1 MGKLILVISMLIN
14 NNLKNCREELEI
26 TQEELGKVL
35 GVSRKTV
42 TGWENNYDTMPL
54 RKMVQFS
61 NLYKYSLDYITGL
74 SSKNEYIKI
83 DKLDKKKIGNNLKR
97 IRVNLKMT
105 QKQIADECMISQT
118 TYSNYETGQYLITS
132 LTLYTI
138 CLKHKISFYEV
149 IL

>member
-1 MGKLILVISMLIN
+1 MISMLIN

-74 SSKNEYIKI
+74 SSKNEYVKI
-83 DKLDKKKIGNNLKR
+83 DKLDKKKIGNNLKEL
-97 IRVNLKMT
+97 RVNLKMT

-118 TYSNYETGQYLITS
+118 TYSNYETGQYLITT

-138 CLKHKISFYEV
+138 
-149 IL
+149 

>member
-14 NNLKNCREELEI
+14 NNLKNCREDLEI
-26 TQEELGKVL
+26 TQEELGKAL

-54 RKMVQFS
+54 SKMVQFS

-74 SSKNEYIKI
+74 SSKNEYQKI
-83 DKLDKKKIGNNLKR
+83 DKLDKKKIGNNLKLLR
-97 IRVNLKMT
+97 TNLNLT
-105 QKQIADECMISQT
+105 QQQIANECMISQT
-118 TYSNYETGQYLITS
+118 TYSNYETGQYLITT

-138 CLKHKISFYEV
+138 CYKHNLSIYQILK
-149 IL
+149 

>member
-1 MGKLILVISMLIN
+1 MLIN

-74 SSKNEYIKI
+74 SSKNEYVKI
-83 DKLDKKKIGNNLKR
+83 DKLDKKKIGNNLKEL
-97 IRVNLKMT
+97 RVNLKMT

-118 TYSNYETGQYLITS
+118 TYSNYETGQYLITT

-138 CLKHKISFYEV
+138 CYNHKLSIYN
-149 IL
+149 IIR

>member
-26 TQEELGKVL
+26 TQEELGKAL

-54 RKMVQFS
+54 SKMVHFS

-83 DKLDKKKIGNNLKR
+83 DKLDKKKIGNNLKLLR
-97 IRVNLKMT
+97 TKLNLT
-105 QKQIADECMISQT
+105 QQQIADECMISQT
-118 TYSNYETGQYLITS
+118 TYSNYETGQYLITT

-138 CLKHKISFYEV
+138 CLKHKISIYK
-149 IL
+149 IIK

>member
-35 GVSRKTV
+35 GLSRKTV

-74 SSKNEYIKI
+74 SSKNEYVKI
-83 DKLDKKKIGNNLKR
+83 DKLDKKKIGNNLKEL
-97 IRVNLKMT
+97 RVNLKMT

-118 TYSNYETGQYLITS
+118 TYSNYETGQYLITT

-138 CLKHKISFYEV
+138 CYNHKLSIYN
-149 IL
+149 IIR

>member
-1 MGKLILVISMLIN
+1 MISMLIN

-74 SSKNEYIKI
+74 SSKNEYVKI
-83 DKLDKKKIGNNLKR
+83 DKLDKKKIGNNLKEL
-97 IRVNLKMT
+97 RVNLKMT

-118 TYSNYETGQYLITS
+118 TYSNYETGQYLITT

-138 CLKHKISFYEV
+138 CYNHKLSIYN
-149 IL
+149 IIR